1 MKNSFRILALLA
13 TLSTALA
20 APSEINYQGVLTDQQ
35 GNPVNGVRAMQIKL
49 YDAPT
54 GGNMTYQENI
64 GNVTVVDG
72 IYSFK
77 FGASGNGIASALN
90 GNDHLALVV
99 DSVEQ
104 PARTKIL
111 AVPYALKAK
120 ESEDVAELKNLL
132 YHFGV
137 IGNYANTCTV
147 STLAGSVNSGSVD
160 GIGTAASFGWPL
172 GVAVDSSGNVY
183 VADAQNNKIRK
194 ITSSGAVTTLAGSQV
209 GGAVDGTGT
218 AARFSYPVGVAV
230 DSSGNVYVADSGN
243 NKIRKITSAGV
254 VTTLAGSGSI
264 GSADG
269 VASSASFAGL
279 SGVAVDSSG
288 NVYAADSSN
297 FKIRKIT
304 STGVVTTLAGSGSI
318 GSADGSAS
326 SASFTSLT
334 GIAVDSS
341 GNVYVADG
349 DKHKIRKITST
360 GEVTTFAGSGVDASI
375 DGIGTAASF
384 NYPSGLAID
393 SIGDVYVADTG
404 NNKIRKITPTGVVS
418 TLAGS
423 GVQGL
428 VDGIGTSARFNLPK
442 GVVVDSAGN
451 LYVADPYNN
460 KIRKITIIGN

>member
-1 MKNSFRILALLA
+1 
-13 TLSTALA
+13 
-20 APSEINYQGVLTDQQ
+20 
-35 GNPVNGVRAMQIKL
+35 
-49 YDAPT
+49 
-54 GGNMTYQENI
+54 
-64 GNVTVVDG
+64 
-72 IYSFK
+72 
-77 FGASGNGIASALN
+77 
-90 GNDHLALVV
+90 
-99 DSVEQ
+99 
-104 PARTKIL
+104 
-111 AVPYALKAK
+111 
-120 ESEDVAELKNLL
+120 
-132 YHFGV
+132 
-137 IGNYANTCTV
+137 
-147 STLAGSVNSGSVD
+147 
-160 GIGTAASFGWPL
+160 
-172 GVAVDSSGNVY
+172 
-183 VADAQNNKIRK
+183 
-194 ITSSGAVTTLAGSQV
+194 
-209 GGAVDGTGT
+209 
-218 AARFSYPVGVAV
+218 
-230 DSSGNVYVADSGN
+230 VYVADSGN